1 MMEFFEKLTF
11 EIKRHDSVVLMTHST
26 PDLDGMASAI
36 ALCELIKDFG
46 KECCIVAPKNLI
58 NKTLNKAL
66 KYFSDEEVV
75 VPFKYEKSVDINSLL
90 IILDVRE
97 ARLTECEKL
106 VSLINDKCIIDHHS
120 EGIKEIDGVMCSYL
134 DDSISSTVQ
143 IICEY
148 MIYLNKKIDGIF
160 NTALLAGLYQDTNYF
175 NYKTTSRTFNIAS
188 YLIDNG
194 ANTNLSHFF
203 LKESMKSAIN
213 KYDYIKRCKKIYDNA
228 YLCVIND
235 RKCSNITT
243 AKVCDEMIKFDDVEL
258 AFAVGV
264 KANGD
269 VVVSARSC
277 DNIDVCSMMKKLG
290 GGGHFGAAAACV
302 SDSSLNNVI
311 DKIYDIVRGNK

>member
-1 MMEFFEKLTF
+1 MIDFFEKLTD
-11 EIKRHDSVVLMTHST
+11 EINSHEKIALMTHST

-36 ALCELIKDFG
+36 ALSQIINDLG

-66 KYFSDEEVV
+66 KCMYDEGITI
-75 VPFKYEKSVDINSLL
+75 PFKYEKNVDEDCLL

-106 VSLINDKCIIDHHS
+106 ISLVKDKCIIDHHS
-120 EGIKEIDGVMCSYL
+120 VGLTSIDDVICEYL

-148 MIYLNKKIDGIF
+148 MKYLDKKIDSIF

-175 NYKTTSRTFNIAS
+175 NYKTTSRTFEIAS

-194 ANTNLSHFF
+194 ADTNLSHYF
-203 LKESMKSAIN
+203 LKESMKSAIS
-213 KYDYIKRCKKIYDNA
+213 KYEYIKKSRKIDDNA
-228 YLCVIND
+228 YLCVIDD

-243 AKVCDEMIKFDDVEL
+243 AKVCDELIKFDDVKL
-258 AFAVGV
+258 AFAVGE
-264 KANGD
+264 KDNGD
-269 VVVSARSC
+269 IVVSARSC
-277 DNIDVCSMMKKLG
+277 DDIDVCLMMKKLG
-290 GGGHFGAAAACV
+290 GGGHFGAAAAIV
-302 SDSSLNNVI
+302 RNDNI
-311 DKIYDIVRGNK
+311 DGVTMKLENIVRGT